1 MRPATSRM
9 TPWARN
15 ALAAAGLTEGELRD
29 LTPQGWHL
37 HGFARTARGPWTFE
51 VISTDDRIT
60 PLHRSATAYKVAD
73 VREAIAGLLASVTPD
88 LELQL
93 AASLAVLEERH
104 K

>member
-1 MRPATSRM
+1 M

-29 LTPQGWHL
+29 LTPPGWHL
-37 HGFARTARGPWTFE
+37 HGFGRTARGPWTFE
-51 VISTDDRIT
+51 LVSTDSNVVPLRKVAIAHRI
-60 PLHRSATAYKVAD
+60 AD

-93 AASLAVLEERH
+93 SASLAVLEKR
-104 K
+104 